1 MDHRDLVRKV
11 KSALAEGVWEEIAS
25 RGQEIY
31 AREYGVE
38 ANIQAWSDMVRRAVV
53 LRDGRGV

>member
-1 MDHRDLVRKV
+1 MKF
-11 KSALAEGVWEEIAS
+11 ALAEGVWEEIAS

-38 ANIQAWSDMVRRAVV
+38 ANTQAWSDMVRRAVV
-53 LRDGRGV
+53 LRDGKGA